1 MEEAARAGQCSCTG
15 GTPGRS
21 CSCWPGA
28 PEPPESIRKR
38 TEEPEAPFWCF
49 LVFFE
54 QRYPNTP
61 HFFPKQLLMEAP
73 IQLLSA
79 CSPCRMEFART
90 GITQEKEGLQVTES
104 AGRAARMRRALP
116 QPAALCR
123 HGQMSALSPD
133 TQAGDGSCC
142 SLLSQQ
148 LPQGPQRLCSVISLF
163 LWFHF
168 SFSTA
173 VTLYL
178 YTSNIILQWHGV
190 FKQ

>member
-1 MEEAARAGQCSCTG
+1 MLMPGWDGKPWRKQPELGSAAAQEEHLAGPVPAGQ
-15 GTPGRS
+15 
-21 CSCWPGA
+21 
-28 PEPPESIRKR
+28 EPLSPQSPSERGQR
-38 TEEPEAPFWCF
+38 NQRLLFGCF

-54 QRYPNTP
+54 QRCPNTP

-123 HGQMSALSPD
+123 HRHTVS
-133 TQAGDGSCC
+133 TQ
-142 SLLSQQ
+142 
-148 LPQGPQRLCSVISLF
+148 P
-163 LWFHF
+163 
-168 SFSTA
+168 
-173 VTLYL
+173 
-178 YTSNIILQWHGV
+178 
-190 FKQ
+190 